1 MNPNDFAAQIAKLTA
16 IPLDL
21 AASANAKAST
31 TAVMLRL
38 LLQQLVENKL
48 IDGAALA
55 ERLKTVAAQAHFDS
69 VDVPDAISASAQH
82 TADKVSAS
90 FLNDLLPQALG

>member
-1 MNPNDFAAQIAKLTA
+1 MNPNDFAAQITKLTA

-21 AASANAKAST
+21 AASANARAAT

-38 LLQQLVENKL
+38 LLQQLVENKI

-55 ERLKTVAAQAHFDS
+55 ERLKTVAAQPYFDS
-69 VDVPDAISASAQH
+69 GEDPTTMSASAQN

-90 FLNDLLPQALG
+90 FLVDLLPQASR